1 MRKAITL
8 TLCAAF
14 ITVALGGCWVQ
25 KHTIGNG
32 GTGQTT
38 VSQKQWFLLF
48 GLVPLNNPNGGTMAA
63 GATDYTITTEMSIVD
78 WLISIVTSYVT
89 IQPRTVM
96 VTK

>member
-8 TLCAAF
+8 SLCAVF
-14 ITVALGGCWVQ
+14 LTVALGGCFTQ

-32 GTGQTT
+32 GTGQTS

-48 GLVPLNNPNGGTMAA
+48 GLIPLNDVDGGKMAS
-63 GATDYTITTEMSIVD
+63 GATDYTIQTQMSFVD
-78 WLISIVTSYVT
+78 FLISIVTQYVT
-89 IQPRTVM
+89 IQPRTCT